1 MTVYPHDG
9 GTVYPHDGE
18 TVYALDG
25 VTVYALDGVTGYSDS
40 RSIYR
45 IQDIIDWTRLCDVTR
60 QRTVA

>member
-1 MTVYPHDG
+1 MNG
-9 GTVYPHDGE
+9 G

-25 VTVYALDGVTGYSDS
+25 VTVYALDGVTAYALDGVTGYSDS

-45 IQDIIDWTRLCDVTR
+45 IQVIIDWTRLCDVKR

>member
-9 GTVYPHDGE
+9 G

-45 IQDIIDWTRLCDVTR
+45 IQVIIDWTRLCDVKR